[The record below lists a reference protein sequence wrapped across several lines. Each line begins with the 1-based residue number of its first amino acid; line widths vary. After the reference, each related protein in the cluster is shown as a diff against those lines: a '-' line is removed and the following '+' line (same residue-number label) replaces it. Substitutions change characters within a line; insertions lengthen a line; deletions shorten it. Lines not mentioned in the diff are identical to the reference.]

1 MGNLVYEKLCRCYE
15 QVRSMTDFEPEVALT
30 LGSGLGDFAK
40 NIKVEGEIDY
50 HDIEGFPVS
59 TAPGHDGRFIYGYLG
74 NKKIICM
81 KGRVHHYE
89 GYPISDVVLPARLMH
104 MMGAKVLF
112 LTNASGGINPLFR
125 VGDLMMLTD
134 HISSFVPNPLV
145 GENISELGV
154 RFPDM
159 TQTYDPQLC
168 EVIKEAAS
176 EAMITL
182 REGVY
187 LQTSGPSYE
196 TPAEIRAYRTLG
208 ADAVGMSTAVE
219 ATAAHHAGMRVCAV
233 SCISNMAAGIA
244 DHKLSEQEVF
254 DAGKMSA
261 PKFKELVIRSISKF

>member
-1 MGNLVYEKLCRCYE
+1 MGNLVYEKLCRCYD

>member
-1 MGNLVYEKLCRCYE
+1 
-15 QVRSMTDFEPEVALT
+15 
-30 LGSGLGDFAK
+30 
-40 NIKVEGEIDY
+40 
-50 HDIEGFPVS
+50 
-59 TAPGHDGRFIYGYLG
+59 
-74 NKKIICM
+74 M

-168 EVIKEAAS
+168 EMIKEAAS
-176 EAMITL
+176 EAKITL

>member
-74 NKKIICM
+74 NKKTICM

-168 EVIKEAAS
+168 EMIKEAAS
-176 EAMITL
+176 EAKITL